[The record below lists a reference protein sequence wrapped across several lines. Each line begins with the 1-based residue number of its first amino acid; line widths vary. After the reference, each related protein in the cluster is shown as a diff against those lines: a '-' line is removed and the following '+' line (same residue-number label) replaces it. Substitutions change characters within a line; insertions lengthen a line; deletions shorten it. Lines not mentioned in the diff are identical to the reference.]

1 MTAQVRPRA
10 ALVLCTAFSASAC
23 AASGGPET
31 GAVVAPMKAPPAGAS
46 TPATAHATPSSTA
59 RSGPPDTAALFRL
72 LQADLVTCYELGK
85 QATPEMTD
93 GKLTL
98 NATIDA
104 TGKPLCVI
112 PSDHIGLTQEVEDCM
127 SARFAAQKL
136 PAGPPWSTSVPVLIR
151 GGAVQPGERASD
163 AASLD
168 SVETFRMP
176 DAFETLEALEP
187 ALHACLR
194 DLAPASGVKGVL
206 VGARVGA
213 DGRPQC
219 ALATSRGALPVNIAE
234 CAAGVLRGTK
244 FPPPKRGAGLVLVP
258 ISLAGSK

>member
-1 MTAQVRPRA
+1 MTAHGRTLA
-10 ALVLCTAFSASAC
+10 ALVVSTACSVSAC
-23 AASGGPET
+23 GSPGIASGGPET
-31 GAVVAPMKAPPAGAS
+31 GALAAPPAGS
-46 TPATAHATPSSTA
+46 SIPSPAHAPPSSTA
-59 RSGPPDTAALFRL
+59 PSGPPDAAALFRL

-85 QATPEMTD
+85 QATPEMAD

-98 NATIDA
+98 NASIDA
-104 TGKPLCVI
+104 TGTPLCVI
-112 PSDHIGLTQEVEDCM
+112 PSDHTGLTQEVEDCM

-136 PAGPPWSTSVPVLIR
+136 PAGAPWSASVPVLIR

-163 AASLD
+163 AVLIE

-176 DAFETLEALEP
+176 DAFDTLEALEP
-187 ALHACLR
+187 ALQACMQN
-194 DLAPASGVKGVL
+194 LAPGGGVKRLL

-219 ALATSRGALPVNIAE
+219 ALATSRGALPANVTD
-234 CAAGVLRGTK
+234 CAAGVLRGAK

-258 ISLAGSK
+258 IAFAGSR

>member
-1 MTAQVRPRA
+1 M
-10 ALVLCTAFSASAC
+10 
-23 AASGGPET
+23 
-31 GAVVAPMKAPPAGAS
+31 
-46 TPATAHATPSSTA
+46 
-59 RSGPPDTAALFRL
+59 L

-85 QATPEMTD
+85 QATPEMSD

-98 NATIDA
+98 NASIDA
-104 TGKPLCVI
+104 NGKPLCVI
-112 PSDHIGLTQEVEDCM
+112 PSDHTGLTQEVEDCM

-136 PAGPPWSTSVPVLIR
+136 PAGAPWSASVPVAIR
-151 GGAVQPGERASD
+151 GGAVQLGERASD

-176 DAFETLEALEP
+176 DAFDTLESIEP
-187 ALHACLR
+187 ALQACMRSLGPKSNVR
-194 DLAPASGVKGVL
+194 GLL

-219 ALATSRGALPVNIAE
+219 ALATSRGTLPANVAD
-234 CAAGVLRGTK
+234 CAAGVLRGAK

-258 ISLAGSK
+258 IAFGSAK